1 MSHLNNTEPNDNDQ
15 ITQQEA
21 WGILD
26 SFFNE
31 KGLVRQ
37 QIESY
42 DEFLC
47 DNIPKIIET
56 SQPIEVDITGPLI
69 TTKYYYKFTNTYIGF
84 PKVLEADGSLTDL
97 TPNTAR
103 LRNLCYEVPIYIT
116 INYKKIEIDNKS
128 GEQKIIEE
136 KDDTTKFCNVPLML
150 NSKHCFLHGKSDK
163 ERILLGECEYDQGG
177 YFIVNGSEKVLIAQE
192 RLATNQVY
200 VFLNKSNSY
209 FAEIRSIQ
217 EGEFKSANQLLV
229 KYLLPPKKNTIVNE
243 KILRVTI
250 PYIKKDI
257 PLFIVFMALGITN
270 KDDIMKRI
278 ISENDESYEG
288 RDPKTDE
295 YLKILNYS
303 YEESFIITNQ
313 EDALDYIGKRTTLLC
328 DTREKRITC
337 VLKIFQKEFLP
348 HLSVDDDSF
357 GIKSYFFGYIV
368 KKLLDTVLEKRQ
380 VDDRDNFG
388 NKRLDLS
395 STLLGNMFRISFTKV
410 IREFKIIVEKHIQT
424 SKSIFIK
431 NDLNGKDI
439 TKDLRYAMSTGN
451 WGSSKQKITKTGV
464 AQALNRLSYSATLS
478 HLRRVV
484 APIAKD
490 GKSMKPRQLHN
501 TSILQM
507 CPSETP
513 EGHGCGIVKN
523 MTLLTHLSLNSS
535 SDLVD
540 EFLDNPE
547 NNMRLIR
554 LKEISDK
561 NISVNGIKVFL
572 NGKWIGVHN
581 NSSELLKYLINL
593 RRSGKINY
601 DVSIKIL
608 NEELCIDTDGGRCCV
623 PLIVVK
629 DNKLTITKDDIYK
642 LKEGSKIWSDL
653 VREGKIEYLDVN
665 EMATS
670 LIASTYNDLQEYSQI
685 GYNYTHCEIHPSM
698 ILGVCASMIPF
709 PDHNQ
714 APRNTYQSAMSK
726 QAMGIYATNYNMRMD
741 TMAHVLFYPQKPM
754 MQTKSSKYLNYGEMP
769 AGHNCIVAIACYS
782 GFNQEDSLII
792 NKSAVDRGMFR
803 SIFYRSYKD
812 EENKKM
818 NGLVEE
824 FGLPDPNTVMGTKN
838 NNYNNIDEDG
848 LPKVGA
854 SYNSHEILVGKT
866 VPIQTPV
873 NSQNPSKMLM
883 SKYTHKDV
891 SMPIRTAESGI
902 VDQVMISTNLDGKK
916 FTKIRMRSIR
926 VPEIGDKAACYCS
939 NTEILTNKGW
949 IFIKDLSFEYK
960 VATLFNNNMKYT
972 TPLEIMS
979 YDYNDKM
986 YKIKSNQIDL
996 LVTPNHRMYV
1006 GNRNGNSFTFKYA
1019 EDIYGKRITYKKNIE
1034 KYISIV
1040 PENNLELLYN
1050 ENNEIVSFIL
1060 GNITVNINDWL
1071 ILFGIWIAE
1080 GHSSKDYVNISTH
1093 KERVRNALNN
1103 IENENIKFGKYKE
1116 SKNDTIL
1123 NVYRIYN
1130 KNFVNYF
1137 SKLSVGSVNK
1147 FLPDWVWYLSSEQC
1161 KILIQGMMLGD
1172 GHTMKNGTRRYDTS
1186 SIKLA
1191 NNFQQLCLH
1200 AGYSA
1205 NISVK
1210 YKKGKSSI
1218 IKKEGRN
1225 GEIIT
1230 QTTDAY
1236 RLTII
1241 EKQNTPLVN
1250 KNIKKDGSN
1259 RHDSWENY
1267 DGKVYCCRVEGPGLI
1282 YVRRNGIPVW
1292 SGNSRHG

>member
-1 MSHLNNTEPNDNDQ
+1 MSHLNNTGQNNNDQ

-56 SQPIEVDITGPLI
+56 SQPIEVDISGPLI

-926 VPEIGDKAACYCS
+926 VPEIGDKAA
-939 NTEILTNKGW
+939 
-949 IFIKDLSFEYK
+949 
-960 VATLFNNNMKYT
+960 
-972 TPLEIMS
+972 
-979 YDYNDKM
+979 
-986 YKIKSNQIDL
+986 
-996 LVTPNHRMYV
+996 
-1006 GNRNGNSFTFKYA
+1006 
-1019 EDIYGKRITYKKNIE
+1019 
-1034 KYISIV
+1034 
-1040 PENNLELLYN
+1040 
-1050 ENNEIVSFIL
+1050 
-1060 GNITVNINDWL
+1060 
-1071 ILFGIWIAE
+1071 
-1080 GHSSKDYVNISTH
+1080 
-1093 KERVRNALNN
+1093 
-1103 IENENIKFGKYKE
+1103 
-1116 SKNDTIL
+1116 
-1123 NVYRIYN
+1123 
-1130 KNFVNYF
+1130 
-1137 SKLSVGSVNK
+1137 
-1147 FLPDWVWYLSSEQC
+1147 
-1161 KILIQGMMLGD
+1161 
-1172 GHTMKNGTRRYDTS
+1172 
-1186 SIKLA
+1186 
-1191 NNFQQLCLH
+1191 
-1200 AGYSA
+1200 
-1205 NISVK
+1205 
-1210 YKKGKSSI
+1210 
-1218 IKKEGRN
+1218 
-1225 GEIIT
+1225 
-1230 QTTDAY
+1230 
-1236 RLTII
+1236 
-1241 EKQNTPLVN
+1241 
-1250 KNIKKDGSN
+1250 
-1259 RHDSWENY
+1259 
-1267 DGKVYCCRVEGPGLI
+1267 
-1282 YVRRNGIPVW
+1282 
-1292 SGNSRHG
+1292 SRHGQKGTMGALFNQEDMPFTKDGITPDIIVNAHAIPSRMTIAQIIECVGSKAGIMNGDFKDATPFEKFDVNTLCNELHKSGFQRHGYEVLYNGYTGLKMPCQIFIGPTYYQRLKHLVNDKIHSRNYGPLQGLIRQPTEGRSREGGLRFGEMERDCMISHGAANFLREKLFIDSDKFQIDICELCGITAIANNKTNTVTCKSCNSVRVKKINIPYATKLLFQELMAMNIAPRIKLSEI